1 MNTSKQTL
9 DSMSM
14 LRWME
19 AHFVE
24 YASLTVKGE
33 RLVIESNML
42 GTHRVTHGSRIL
54 YAGLDQIQAIETY
67 NSI

>member
-9 DSMSM
+9 DILSM

-24 YASLTVKGE
+24 YASVTIKGE
-33 RLVIESNML
+33 RLIIESNML

-54 YAGLDQIQAIETY
+54 YAGLDQTQAIKTY